1 MRAVI
6 VEDQLIAREGIIR
19 VLTDAGIQVVGA
31 TDTEE
36 GVMDL
41 LRTAQADI
49 ALVDIRLPPTY
60 TDEGLRAA
68 SRIRSEVPECAV
80 LILSQHLELE
90 RMRPLLESHSSKI
103 GYLLK
108 DRVLDPD
115 TLVDAVRRIVA
126 GECVLDQA
134 VVQELVAKQRRHP
147 VDALTAREREV
158 LNLMAQGLS
167 NVVIGER
174 LYISERTVEVHVAQI
189 MSKLGLTE
197 MQGGNRR
204 VLAVLAY
211 LDATNRTG

>member
-36 GVMDL
+36 GVLDL

>member
-19 VLTDAGIQVVGA
+19 VLTDAGIHVVGT

-36 GVMDL
+36 DVL
-41 LRTAQADI
+41 ALVQSTQPDI
-49 ALVDIRLPPTY
+49 ALIDIRLPPTY

-68 SRIRSEVPECAV
+68 SRIRSEVPHCAV

-90 RMRPLLESHSSKI
+90 RMRPLLEGNSSKV

-108 DRVLDPD
+108 DRILDSD
-115 TLVDAVRRIVA
+115 TLVDSIRRIVD

-134 VVQELVAKQRRHP
+134 VVQELLAKQRRHP

-158 LNLMAQGLS
+158 LNLMAEGVS
-167 NVVIGER
+167 NSVIGER

-197 MQGGNRR
+197 TQGGNRR

-211 LDATNRTG
+211 LDATNRHS

>member
-19 VLTDAGIQVVGA
+19 VLNGAGIQVVGA

-36 GVMDL
+36 GVLDL
-41 LRTAQADI
+41 VRTTEPDI

-90 RMRPLLESHSSKI
+90 RMRPLLESNSSMI

-108 DRVLDPD
+108 DRILDPD
-115 TLVDAVRRIVA
+115 TLLDAIRRIVA

-134 VVQELVAKQRRHP
+134 VVQELVTKQRRHP

-167 NVVIGER
+167 NGVIGER

-211 LDATNRTG
+211 LDATNRPG